1 MYFRCFAKKK
11 IKDYCSQQ
19 VPSLPKRTKRAL
31 NKTAAVSKTVAESN
45 DMEFESNDMEPAH
58 QETAVVNSESDLEDL
73 DENEI
78 VHAAVVHHEE
88 DAAHNT
94 NKNSFGRH
102 SWKT

>member
-1 MYFRCFAKKK
+1 M
-11 IKDYCSQQ
+11 KDYFSQQ
-19 VPSLPKRTKRAL
+19 VATSLPKRNKVAATKTL
-31 NKTAAVSKTVAESN
+31 AVPKTVAESN
-45 DMEFESNDMEPAH
+45 DMEFERNDVEPAH